1 MTQPER
7 CTAYLLMNE
16 PLAVESPSALMCQDL
31 VRWQATGPTTPSLDL
46 DAVLLAAKPLLA
58 DRFAWSV
65 HFTGDGSKEFPVAQN
80 ICVLHV
86 CGASLSTVVPNY
98 PTGLGEALAGLL
110 GLRVDAAADAAA
122 HAAAVDEL
130 DQIIE
135 AAAKPAKAKAKPK
148 PESKP
153 EADPLPEPPA
163 AAAPP
168 ETISTPELDGFAD
181 ESDDGEEPLSESDQ
195 QTCVLMLKALPAD
208 ARRKFTIAF
217 RSHFE
222 VDETVKAVGGCIVQ
236 RKHQLFVQDFIDE
249 VELQGGA

>member
-7 CTAYLLMNE
+7 CTAYPLMNE
-16 PLAVESPSALMCQDL
+16 PLAVKDPSALMCQDL

-65 HFTGDGSKEFPVAQN
+65 HFTGDGSKDYPVAQN
-80 ICVLHV
+80 ISVLHV

-110 GLRVDAAADAAA
+110 GLRVDAATDAAA

-130 DQIIE
+130 DRIIE
-135 AAAKPAKAKAKPK
+135 AAAKPAKAKAKAR

-153 EADPLPEPPA
+153 EADLLPEPPV
-163 AAAPP
+163 AAPS

>member
-16 PLAVESPSALMCQDL
+16 PLAVETPSALICQDL
-31 VRWQATGPTTPSLDL
+31 VRWQATNPTTPSLDL
-46 DAVLLAAKPLLA
+46 DSVLLAAKPLLT

-80 ICVLHV
+80 ICVLHIS
-86 CGASLSTVVPNY
+86 GATLSTVVPNY

-110 GLRVDAAADAAA
+110 GLRVDVAADAAA

-130 DQIIE
+130 DRIID
-135 AAAKPAKAKAKPK
+135 AAAKPVKAKAKN
-148 PESKP
+148 KP
-153 EADPLPEPPA
+153 EAEPLPEPPA
-163 AAAPP
+163 VAAVA
-168 ETISTPELDGFAD
+168 ETDNTQELDGFTD
-181 ESDDGEEPLSESDQ
+181 ESDNGDEPLSESDQ
-195 QTCVLMLKALPAD
+195 QTCLLMLKALPAD

-217 RSHFE
+217 RSHFQ
-222 VDETVKAVGGCIVQ
+222 VDENVKAVGGCIVQ

>member
-7 CTAYLLMNE
+7 CTAYPLMNE
-16 PLAVESPSALMCQDL
+16 PLAVETPSALMCQDL
-31 VRWQATGPTTPSLDL
+31 VRWQATSPTTPSLDL
-46 DAVLLAAKPLLA
+46 DAVLAAAKPLLA

-80 ICVLHV
+80 ICVLHIS
-86 CGASLSTVVPNY
+86 GATLSTVVPNY

-110 GLRVDAAADAAA
+110 GLRVDVAADAAA
-122 HAAAVDEL
+122 HAAAADEL
-130 DQIIE
+130 DRIIE
-135 AAAKPAKAKAKPK
+135 AAKPAKAKAKA
-148 PESKP
+148 KP
-153 EADPLPEPPA
+153 EAEPLPEPA
-163 AAAPP
+163 AVAAAP
-168 ETISTPELDGFAD
+168 ETDSVPELDGFAD
-181 ESDDGEEPLSESDQ
+181 ESNDGDEPLSESDK
-195 QTCVLMLKALPAD
+195 QTCLLMLKALPAD

-222 VDETVKAVGGCIVQ
+222 VDESVKAVGSCIVQ